1 MRTLVLIP
9 VSLALLLAPSVASAT
24 AGFPDNI
31 KTDLGLTYLPPCTIC
46 HETDSGGAGTVTRAF
61 GKAMRA
67 QGLQPDNSASLQ
79 SALDGLA
86 KDKNDSDCDGVD
98 DIQQLKDGRD
108 PNTGEF
114 IDGSGKPK
122 PEVDAGCSG
131 SGGGGPGGG
140 DDPRYG
146 CGAQL
151 AAAPLPDATWP
162 LAATIAT
169 VLGLALSRRRRRA

>member
-1 MRTLVLIP
+1 MRSVVLIP
-9 VSLALLLAPSVASAT
+9 ASLALLLAPSVAFAT
-24 AGFPDNI
+24 AGFPGDI
-31 KTDLGLTYLPPCTIC
+31 QSDLSLTYAPPCTVC
-46 HETDSGGAGTVTRAF
+46 HETDSGGSGTVTRAF

-67 QGLQPDNSASLQ
+67 QGLQPDNSASVQ
-79 SALDGLA
+79 SSLDGLA
-86 KDKNDSDCDGVD
+86 KDKTDSDCDGVD

-131 SGGGGPGGG
+131 TGGGSSD

-146 CGAQL
+146 CGAQVV
-151 AAAPLPDATWP
+151 AAPLPDATLP
-162 LAATIAT
+162 LVAT
-169 VLGLALSRRRRRA
+169 VATVVGLALSRRRRRA